1 MDEGNSEPQTK
12 KRRRLEPP
20 QTSPVAVAPDG
31 QVLGSRKTTDNVQHG
46 SPKRES
52 MSPSLQSSQGVTEV
66 VVHQQAPQGVDDD
79 EPVQVKYEVVEE
91 VVAYETCPA
100 TIMAGQITD
109 EDQVDNDAS
118 DNAVQSPTLVPAI
131 VSVGAVEDEDA
142 GTTPSGSPELAELR
156 VEWPVSP
163 SQAAVVVGAA
173 HPDGLQEMYVLD
185 PLAQPTPEQLAAV
198 GAVGPDHMPCD
209 YRMMTLNQGSP
220 GPHGEFQELPP
231 PHHHPQ
237 AQPYLLAS
245 ADGSYSV
252 RILSDDGQTLAQT
265 EQQHLKLVKGSAG
278 RGAAVV
284 VDGSG
289 GAGEVLHG
297 EVFLP
302 STVDIVPRTT
312 AYGHHAGVIATAAP
326 VTTVLPPTAATTAG
340 TTFLSRD
347 VSYVLPQ
354 QQPQQ
359 HHQRQQTPTTVH
371 QPVQQQTQPPQTQPQ
386 QTHQSRGS
394 RSSGRT
400 RDRTRSS
407 STLSREEQK
416 RNACDRER
424 SRMRDMNRA
433 FDLLREKLPFC
444 KPPGKKFSKI
454 ESLRM
459 AIKYIGQLESVLSSQ
474 SSTPAGAAS
483 GQHYDPSLFSS
494 SVWASAPNYYSWIRQ
509 DVENGGPS
517 GGGGGAGGGAAG
529 AVGQGNNGMVVDSA
543 TGNPSAFSPPS
554 PKYFANCEK
563 VKEVTM
569 TADGAYWHGDGTAQ
583 AAQFVYQ

>member
-20 QTSPVAVAPDG
+20 QKTPVAVAPDG
-31 QVLGSRKTTDNVQHG
+31 QVVGRRKATDKIQHG
-46 SPKRES
+46 SPNRAV
-52 MSPSLQSSQGVTEV
+52 SPPSVQSSQGVTEIV
-66 VVHQQAPQGVDDD
+66 MHHQATQDMDDD

-100 TIMAGQITD
+100 TIMAAHAAD

-118 DNAVQSPTLVPAI
+118 DNVAHSPTLVPTI
-131 VSVGAVEDEDA
+131 ISVAAVEDEDA
-142 GTTPSGSPELAELR
+142 ATTPSGSPELAELR

-163 SQAAVVVGAA
+163 SQAAVVVGGP
-173 HPDGLQEMYVLD
+173 HQEGLQEMYVLD
-185 PLAQPTPEQLAAV
+185 PLAQPTPEQLAIV
-198 GAVGPDHMPCD
+198 GAAGPDHMPCD

-231 PHHHPQ
+231 SHHHAQ
-237 AQPYLLAS
+237 GQPYLLTS
-245 ADGSYSV
+245 PGGSYSV
-252 RILSDDGQTLAQT
+252 RILSDDGQPLPQT
-265 EQQHLKLVKGSAG
+265 QQQHLKLVKGSG
-278 RGAAVV
+278 SRGAVV
-284 VDGSG
+284 VDGGS
-289 GAGEVLHG
+289 GAGEVVHG
-297 EVFLP
+297 EVFVP
-302 STVDIVPRTT
+302 SAVDIVPRTT
-312 AYGHHAGVIATAAP
+312 AYGHHAGVLAAAAP
-326 VTTVLPPTAATTAG
+326 VATVLPPTAAAATGAA
-340 TTFLSRD
+340 FLSRD

-359 HHQRQQTPTTVH
+359 HHQRQQTQATAH
-371 QPVQQQTQPPQTQPQ
+371 QPAQQQPQASQTQPQ
-386 QTHQSRGS
+386 QTHQSRSS

-459 AIKYIGQLESVLSSQ
+459 AIKYIAQLESVLSSQ
-474 SSTPAGAAS
+474 SSTSAGAAS
-483 GQHYDPSLFSS
+483 GQHYDPSFFSS

-517 GGGGGAGGGAAG
+517 NGGGGGGGGAAG
-529 AVGQGNNGMVVDSA
+529 AGGQGSNGMVLDSTSA
-543 TGNPSAFSPPS
+543 NPSAFSPPS
-554 PKYFANCEK
+554 PKYFANCDK
-563 VKEVTM
+563 VKEVTL
-569 TADGAYWHGDGTAQ
+569 TTDGTYWHGDGAAQ

>member
-1 MDEGNSEPQTK
+1 
-12 KRRRLEPP
+12 
-20 QTSPVAVAPDG
+20 
-31 QVLGSRKTTDNVQHG
+31 
-46 SPKRES
+46 

-400 RDRTRSS
+400 RDRSECGHAMLTAQS
-407 STLSREEQK
+407 
-416 RNACDRER
+416 A
-424 SRMRDMNRA
+424 
-433 FDLLREKLPFC
+433 LRHQGASEY
-444 KPPGKKFSKI
+444 SKI
-454 ESLRM
+454 
-459 AIKYIGQLESVLSSQ
+459 
-474 SSTPAGAAS
+474 
-483 GQHYDPSLFSS
+483 
-494 SVWASAPNYYSWIRQ
+494 
-509 DVENGGPS
+509 
-517 GGGGGAGGGAAG
+517 
-529 AVGQGNNGMVVDSA
+529 
-543 TGNPSAFSPPS
+543 
-554 PKYFANCEK
+554 
-563 VKEVTM
+563 
-569 TADGAYWHGDGTAQ
+569 AD
-583 AAQFVYQ
+583 

>member
-20 QTSPVAVAPDG
+20 QTTPVAVAPDG
-31 QVLGSRKTTDNVQHG
+31 QVVGRRKATDNIQHG
-46 SPKRES
+46 SPNRAV
-52 MSPSLQSSQGVTEV
+52 SPPSVQSSQGVTEIV
-66 VVHQQAPQGVDDD
+66 MHHQATQDMDDD

-100 TIMAGQITD
+100 TIMAAHAAE

-118 DNAVQSPTLVPAI
+118 DNVAHSPTLVPTI
-131 VSVGAVEDEDA
+131 ISVAAVEDEDA
-142 GTTPSGSPELAELR
+142 ATTPSGSPELAELR

-163 SQAAVVVGAA
+163 SQAAVVVGGP
-173 HPDGLQEMYVLD
+173 HQEGLQEMYVLD
-185 PLAQPTPEQLAAV
+185 PLAQPTPEQLAIV
-198 GAVGPDHMPCD
+198 GAAGPDHMPCD

-231 PHHHPQ
+231 SHHHAQ
-237 AQPYLLAS
+237 GQPYLLTS
-245 ADGSYSV
+245 PGGSYSV
-252 RILSDDGQTLAQT
+252 RILSDDGQPLPQT
-265 EQQHLKLVKGSAG
+265 QQQHLKLVKGSAS
-278 RGAAVV
+278 RGAVL
-284 VDGSG
+284 VDGGS
-289 GAGEVLHG
+289 GAGEVVHG
-297 EVFLP
+297 EVFVP
-302 STVDIVPRTT
+302 SGVDIVPRTT
-312 AYGHHAGVIATAAP
+312 AYGHHAGVLTAAAP
-326 VTTVLPPTAATTAG
+326 VATVLPPTAAAATGAA
-340 TTFLSRD
+340 FLSRD

-359 HHQRQQTPTTVH
+359 HHQRQQTQATAH
-371 QPVQQQTQPPQTQPQ
+371 QPAQQQPQASQTQPQ
-386 QTHQSRGS
+386 QTHQSRSS

-459 AIKYIGQLESVLSSQ
+459 AIKYIAQLESVLSSQ
-474 SSTPAGAAS
+474 SSTSAGAAS
-483 GQHYDPSLFSS
+483 GQHYDSSFFSS

-517 GGGGGAGGGAAG
+517 NGGGGGGGGAAG
-529 AVGQGNNGMVVDSA
+529 AGGQGSNGMVLDSA
-543 TGNPSAFSPPS
+543 SANPSAFSPPS
-554 PKYFANCEK
+554 PKYFANCDK
-563 VKEVTM
+563 VKEVTL
-569 TADGAYWHGDGTAQ
+569 TADGTYWHGDGAAQ

>member
-20 QTSPVAVAPDG
+20 QKTPVAVAPDG
-31 QVLGSRKTTDNVQHG
+31 QVVGRRKATDNIQHG
-46 SPKRES
+46 SPNRAV
-52 MSPSLQSSQGVTEV
+52 SPPSVQSSQGVTEIV
-66 VVHQQAPQGVDDD
+66 MHHQATQDMDDD

-100 TIMAGQITD
+100 TIMAAHAAD

-118 DNAVQSPTLVPAI
+118 DNVAHSPTLVPTI
-131 VSVGAVEDEDA
+131 ISVAAVEDEDA
-142 GTTPSGSPELAELR
+142 ATTPSGSPELAELR

-163 SQAAVVVGAA
+163 SQAAVVVGGP
-173 HPDGLQEMYVLD
+173 HQEGLQEMYVLD
-185 PLAQPTPEQLAAV
+185 PLAQPTPEQLAIV
-198 GAVGPDHMPCD
+198 GAAGPDHMPCD

-231 PHHHPQ
+231 SHHHAQ
-237 AQPYLLAS
+237 GQPYLLTS
-245 ADGSYSV
+245 PGGSYSV
-252 RILSDDGQTLAQT
+252 RILSDDGQPLPQT
-265 EQQHLKLVKGSAG
+265 QQQHLKLVKGSAS
-278 RGAAVV
+278 RGAVV
-284 VDGSG
+284 VDGGS
-289 GAGEVLHG
+289 GAGEVVHG
-297 EVFLP
+297 EVFVP
-302 STVDIVPRTT
+302 SAVDIVPRTT
-312 AYGHHAGVIATAAP
+312 AYGHHAGVLAAAAP
-326 VTTVLPPTAATTAG
+326 VATVLPPTAAAATGAA
-340 TTFLSRD
+340 FLSRD

-359 HHQRQQTPTTVH
+359 HHQRQQTQATAH
-371 QPVQQQTQPPQTQPQ
+371 QPAQQQPQASQTQPQ
-386 QTHQSRGS
+386 QTHQSRSS

-459 AIKYIGQLESVLSSQ
+459 AIKYIAQLESVLSSQ
-474 SSTPAGAAS
+474 SSTSAGAAS
-483 GQHYDPSLFSS
+483 GQHYDPSFFSS

-509 DVENGGPS
+509 VPPT
-517 GGGGGAGGGAAG
+517 
-529 AVGQGNNGMVVDSA
+529 
-543 TGNPSAFSPPS
+543 TGNATLLTSGNLPRRTRSQLSQILLKSGQNRRGPYTEQAYHKDSFI
-554 PKYFANCEK
+554 ANIPNRLAC
-563 VKEVTM
+563 VVI
-569 TADGAYWHGDGTAQ
+569 Q
-583 AAQFVYQ
+583 L